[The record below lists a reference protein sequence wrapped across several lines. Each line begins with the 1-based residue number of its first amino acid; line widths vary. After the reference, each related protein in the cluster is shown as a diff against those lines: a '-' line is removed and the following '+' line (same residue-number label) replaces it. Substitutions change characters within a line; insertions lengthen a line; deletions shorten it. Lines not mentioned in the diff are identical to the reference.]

1 MRVAVGGDHSAGLRT
16 IALFAASAGAIRH
29 VDSISGEF
37 QGMIIPVTP
46 PGLRT
51 V

>member
-1 MRVAVGGDHSAGLRT
+1 MRVAVSGDHSAGLRT
-16 IALFAASAGAIRH
+16 IVLPAASAGAMRQ
-29 VDSISGEF
+29 VDSISGAF